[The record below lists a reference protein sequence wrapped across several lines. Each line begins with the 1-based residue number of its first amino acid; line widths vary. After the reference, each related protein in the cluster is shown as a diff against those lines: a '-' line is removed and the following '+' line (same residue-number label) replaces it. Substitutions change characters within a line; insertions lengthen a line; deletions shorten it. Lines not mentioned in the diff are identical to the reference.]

1 MGLISKHSVKAIAA
15 IALLI
20 IVSSLSCTK
29 IESPQ
34 KTSEFMQLSVIGQNE
49 LIAGT
54 TSSMRVIC
62 FDERGLKP
70 LKDVNITATLALSGK
85 NDRIELFKGSTDA
98 EGTLSMAYPVR
109 KDIAGSG
116 NVEVTARTGGGE
128 RKQSF
133 PVTVKEREPKISL
146 STDKPIYQPGQTIHI
161 KALALLIPSL
171 EPLAKEKFDI
181 EVIDPKGNK
190 VMKSEQDTS
199 QYGIASCDFALANEI
214 NMGEYTVKVTGPR
227 ETATKKVLVKKYVLP
242 KFKAS
247 METDKKYYQAGDK
260 IEGAVNARY
269 FFGKPT
275 ANADVIINVIIQDE
289 RIQKAGVLK
298 GKTNK
303 DGYYKFSY
311 VIPRTFGSSAYEQN
325 KAAVQLEAN
334 VLDGTGHKETVM
346 HQYPVSKYPITVQV
360 MPEGGRLVTALEN
373 NVYILTSYPD
383 GTPAECSLEVSAR
396 GNDRRTLA
404 TDSTGYAVMPVI
416 PKAGEY
422 LTLMVGARDRK
433 GNTADKTSQFN
444 ADMKTENVL
453 LRTDK
458 SLYINGDVVKVK
470 VLSTQKDGIAYI
482 DVIRNGMT
490 AFTKAVAIK
499 DGQGETFFDI
509 PKELSGVVTFN
520 AYFVSPYTG
529 VVKDSRTIY
538 VAPQDINI
546 AVKLDRDS
554 YRPGEEA
561 KLEFALTDR
570 KGNATP
576 GAVGVDVVDESLFAL
591 FERKPGME
599 KVFFLVPDQL
609 LHAPYMMYTANLGD
623 FIQTSQEPRSDIFA
637 RVVLA
642 QAPQMPPYSLRQD
655 TYLEK
660 EQKILDAL
668 EKIGTAADRYRGEKQ
683 KSPATVKELVSAN
696 MLSTQESVDPW
707 GQEFVI
713 KQPQQAGQ
721 TPVAVKPLPPPHRK
735 FDKEIMPD
743 IEPGPNAGL
752 ALRRPPGWDMPV
764 AYAASWDESRN
775 NVLCLGG
782 DGKEGT
788 PDDLD
793 LRSLMLTR
801 GPASQPKYDEEL
813 AVKGGPMPQMAP
825 GGMANMARE
834 QEGAMK
840 MKADMA
846 AGPPMPS
853 AAAQAPQ
860 KAALTGTVEPA
871 KTREFFPETLLS
883 KPEIITDDKGIATLT
898 VPLADSIT
906 TWRLAVLAN
915 TLKGQLGS
923 TSTGIKVFQDF
934 FIDLDLPVKLT
945 QGDEISIPVA
955 VYNYLPNDQEIEIV
969 MDKASWFEVMGSHT
983 QRMKVKKEDVTSHSF
998 RIKVKDVGIHK
1009 FDVTAR
1015 GTSMS
1020 DALTRKIEVEP
1031 DGKKYIV
1038 CKGDILKAPGGG
1050 TEVEIPGN
1058 AIAGGSNILLTV
1070 YPRPYSQILE
1080 GMDNIFAMP
1089 NGCFEQTSSATYPD
1103 VLVLDYLKKTGQSNA
1118 EVEKKALAYISSGYQ
1133 RLLSYEINGGGFQ
1146 VWGTPP
1152 ATKVLSAYGLM
1163 EFSDMSKVSKV
1174 DPAVLERTKR
1184 WLLSKREPDGSWT
1197 PDVSYAHAEQWG
1209 TIQSHNIPVTAYIT
1223 WAMAESGCKNE
1234 ITESINYLKRNAG
1247 QIQNP
1252 YILALCANAFLTVNP
1267 SDADGI
1273 KILEKLNGLKV
1284 QEKDTVCWKSDSLYS
1299 QGLPASVETTALIIY
1314 GMLKAKMTPDTV
1326 TAGLNF
1332 LAKSKDSNGLWH
1344 STQATIFAMRALLLS
1359 QTSSP
1364 EKVDLAADVLVNGE
1378 KVESFKVNE
1387 ANKDVFQQFDLKK
1400 YVKSGRNDIKIDM
1413 KGQGSCSY
1421 RVAGLYYLPW
1431 VKEETAGKKE
1441 LSIQVGYNKTE
1452 VKTQDSVT
1460 CNVDVK
1466 NLRPNDVPM
1475 VMVEVGTPPGFV
1487 VEKEDIDK
1495 LVTAKKVSKYEMTGT
1510 KVVLYL
1516 DGLRKGKSFK
1526 GSYRLMA
1533 RFPLKAKVPVS
1544 MTYLYYN
1551 PEVNAVCQP
1560 ATLKVL

>member
-1 MGLISKHSVKAIAA
+1 MGFITKHSVKAIAA
-15 IALLI
+15 VLLLLV
-20 IVSSLSCTK
+20 VSTMSCTK
-29 IESPQ
+29 TESPQ
-34 KTSEFMQLSVIGQNE
+34 TSAEFLQLSVIGQKD

-54 TSSMRVIC
+54 MSSMRIIC

-70 LKDVNITATLALSGK
+70 LKGVDITATIALSGK
-85 NDRIELFKGSTDA
+85 NDRIELFKGSTDE
-98 EGTLSMAYPVR
+98 EGTLSMAYPVK
-109 KDIAGSG
+109 KDLAGNG
-116 NVEVTARTGGGE
+116 NVEVVARTGSAE
-128 RKQSF
+128 KKQSF
-133 PVTVKEREPKISL
+133 AVTVKEREPKISL

-161 KALALLIPSL
+161 KALTLMIPSL
-171 EPLAKEKFDI
+171 EPMAKEKLDI
-181 EVIDPKGNK
+181 EVLDPKGNK
-190 VMKSEQDTS
+190 VMKSEQSTS
-199 QYGIASCDFALANEI
+199 EYGIASCDFALAHEI
-214 NMGEYTVKVTGPR
+214 NMGEYAVRVTGPR

-242 KFKAS
+242 KFKATL
-247 METDKKYYQAGDK
+247 ETDKKYYQAGDR

-275 ANADVIINVIIQDE
+275 SNADVIINVIIQDE

-298 GKTNK
+298 GKTDK
-303 DGYYKFSY
+303 GGYYKFTY

-325 KAAVQLEAN
+325 KASVQLEAN
-334 VLDGTGHKETVM
+334 VLDGTGHKEVVL
-346 HQYPVSKYPITVQV
+346 HQYPVCKYPITVQV
-360 MPEGGRLVTALEN
+360 MPEGGKLVTALEN
-373 NVYILTSYPD
+373 NMYILTSYPD
-383 GTPAECSLEVSAR
+383 GTPAECSLEVTAR
-396 GNDRRTLA
+396 GSEHRALA

-416 PKAGEY
+416 PKTGES
-422 LTLMVGARDRK
+422 LTLAVTARDRK
-433 GNTADKTSQFN
+433 GNSAEKASQFN
-444 ADMKTENVL
+444 ADLKAENVL
-453 LRTDK
+453 VRTDK
-458 SLYINGDVVKVK
+458 SLYMNGDVVKAK

-499 DGQGETFFDI
+499 DGQGDTFFDI
-509 PKELSGVVTFN
+509 PKDLSGIVAFN

-529 VVKDSRTIY
+529 VVQDARTIY

-546 AVKLDRDS
+546 AVKLDKDS
-554 YRPGEEA
+554 YRPGQEA
-561 KLEFALTDR
+561 KLQFSLTDK
-570 KGNATP
+570 KGNAAP

-591 FERKPGME
+591 FERRPGME

-609 LHAPYMMYTANLGD
+609 LQAPFMLHTANLGD
-623 FIQTSQEPRSDIFA
+623 FIQTSREPRSDIFA
-637 RVVLA
+637 RVVLT

-660 EQKILDAL
+660 EQKILAAL
-668 EKIGTAADRYRGEKQ
+668 EKVGAAVERYRGEKQ
-683 KSPATVKELVSAN
+683 KSPTTMKELVSAN
-696 MLSTQESVDPW
+696 MLSAQESMDPW
-707 GQEFVI
+707 GRDFVI
-713 KQPQQAGQ
+713 KPPQQNAQ
-721 TPVAVKPLPPPHRK
+721 SPVAVKPMPPPQNIPQEEGIPHPQLGPQVGVAR
-735 FDKEIMPD
+735 IMP
-743 IEPGPNAGL
+743 
-752 ALRRPPGWDMPV
+752 GWNRPV
-764 AYAASWDESRN
+764 AYLPSWDDSRN
-775 NVLCLGG
+775 NVLCLGA

-788 PDDLD
+788 ADDLD
-793 LRSLMLTR
+793 LRSLMLAR
-801 GPASQPKYDEEL
+801 GPIQQPMYNEE
-813 AVKGGPMPQMAP
+813 VGMRGGPMQGGGMAP
-825 GGMANMARE
+825 GGMANMAKD

-840 MKADMA
+840 MKAD

-853 AAAQAPQ
+853 AAAAAPK
-860 KAALTGTVEPA
+860 KAASATTVEPA

-883 KPEIITDDKGIATLT
+883 RPEIITDDKGIAMMT

-923 TSTGIKVFQDF
+923 TSAGIKVFQDF

-969 MDKASWFEVMGSHT
+969 MEKAPWFEIVGNHT
-983 QRMKVKKEDVTSHSF
+983 QKMKVKKEDVTSRNF
-998 RIKVKDVGIHK
+998 RIKVKEVGIHK
-1009 FDVTAR
+1009 FNVTAR

-1020 DALTRKIEVEP
+1020 DALTRSIEVEP
-1031 DGKKYIV
+1031 DGKKFIV
-1038 CKGDILKAPGGG
+1038 CKGDVLKAPGGS
-1050 TEVEIPGN
+1050 TEVDIPGN
-1058 AIAGGSNILLTV
+1058 AITGGSNILLTV
-1070 YPRPYSQILE
+1070 YPRPFSQILE
-1080 GMDNIFAMP
+1080 GMDTIFRMP
-1089 NGCFEQTSSATYPD
+1089 NGCFEQTSSATYPN

-1118 EVEKKALAYISSGYQ
+1118 EVEKKAQECISSGYQ

-1146 VWGTPP
+1146 VWGAPP

-1174 DPAVLERTKR
+1174 DPAILERTKR
-1184 WLLSKREPDGSWT
+1184 WLISKREPDGSWT

-1209 TIQSHNIPVTAYIT
+1209 TIQSHNIPTTAYIT

-1234 ITESINYLKRNAG
+1234 ISESINYLKRNAG

-1284 QEKDTVCWKSDSLYS
+1284 REKDTVCWKSDSLYS

-1314 GMLKAKMTPDTV
+1314 GMLKAKMAPDTV

-1332 LAKSKDSNGLWH
+1332 LAKSKDNNGLWH

-1364 EKVDLAADVLVNGE
+1364 EKVDLTADVLVNGE
-1378 KVESFKVNE
+1378 KVESFKVND

-1400 YVKSGRNDIKIDM
+1400 YVKSGRNDIKVDM

-1431 VKEETAGKKE
+1431 AKEEAAMRKE

-1460 CNVDVK
+1460 CSFEVK
-1466 NLRPNDVPM
+1466 NMRPDGAPM

-1487 VEKEDIDK
+1487 VEKDDIDRMVK
-1495 LVTAKKVSKYEMTGT
+1495 AKKVSKYEMTGA

-1516 DGLRKGKSFK
+1516 DGIEKGKSFK

-1533 RFPLKAKVPVS
+1533 KFPLKAKVPVS

-1551 PEVNAVCQP
+1551 PEINAVCQP

>member
-1 MGLISKHSVKAIAA
+1 L
-15 IALLI
+15 
-20 IVSSLSCTK
+20 
-29 IESPQ
+29 
-34 KTSEFMQLSVIGQNE
+34 QLSVIGQNE

-62 FDERGLKP
+62 YDERGLKP
-70 LKDVNITATLALSGK
+70 QKGVDITAALTLSGR
-85 NDRIELFKGSTDA
+85 NSRIELFKGSTDDD
-98 EGTLSMAYPVR
+98 GTLSMSYPVR
-109 KDIAGSG
+109 KDIKGTG
-116 NVEVTARTGGGE
+116 DIEVTARTGGGE
-128 RKQSF
+128 KKQSF
-133 PVTVKEREPKISL
+133 PVAVKEREPRINL

-190 VMKSEQDTS
+190 VMKSEQSTS

-214 NMGEYTVKVTGPR
+214 NMGEYTVKVTGPK
-227 ETATKKVLVKKYVLP
+227 ETSTKKVLVKKYVLP
-242 KFKAS
+242 KFKAAL
-247 METDKKYYQAGDK
+247 ETDKKYYQAGDR
-260 IEGAVNARY
+260 IEGSVSARY
-269 FFGKPT
+269 FFGKPA
-275 ANADVIINVIIQDE
+275 ANADVVLNVIINDE
-289 RIQKAGVLK
+289 RVQKAGVLK

-303 DGYYKFSY
+303 DGIYKFTY

-334 VLDGTGHKETVM
+334 VLDGTGHKETVL
-346 HQYPVSKYPITVQV
+346 HQYPVCKYPITVQV
-360 MPEGGRLVTALEN
+360 APEDGRLAPSLEN

-383 GTPAECSLEVSAR
+383 GTPAECSLEVTAR
-396 GNDRRTLA
+396 GNERRTLA
-404 TDSTGYAVMPVI
+404 TDSTGYAVMPVV

-422 LTLMVGARDRK
+422 LSILVGAKDRK
-433 GNTADKTSQFN
+433 GNVADKSSQFN
-444 ADMKTENVL
+444 VDMKTENVL

-458 SLYINGDVVKVK
+458 SLYVNGDVVKTK
-470 VLSTQKDGIAYI
+470 VLTTMKDGVAYI
-482 DVIRNGMT
+482 DLIRNGMT

-499 DGQGETFFDI
+499 DGQGDTFFDI
-509 PKELSGVVTFN
+509 PKDISGVVSLN

-529 VVKDSRTIY
+529 VVQDARTVY

-546 AVKLDRDS
+546 AVKLDKES
-554 YRPGEEA
+554 YKPGEEA
-561 KLEFALTDR
+561 KLQLALTDR

-591 FERKPGME
+591 FERKPGTE

-609 LHAPYMMYTANLGD
+609 LRAPFTLNAAGLGD

-637 RVVLA
+637 RYVLA
-642 QAPQMPPYSLRQD
+642 QAPQMPAYTLRQD

-660 EQKILDAL
+660 EQKILAAL
-668 EKIGTAADRYRGEKQ
+668 EKIGGSTDRYRGEKQ
-683 KSPATVKELVSAN
+683 KPPASVKDLVSAN
-696 MLSTQESVDPW
+696 MLSAQEATDPW
-707 GQEFVI
+707 GHDYVI
-713 KQPQQAGQ
+713 KPPQPGSQ
-721 TPVAVKPLPPPHRK
+721 TPVAVKNEPPVLRK
-735 FDKEIMPD
+735 IDREL
-743 IEPGPNAGL
+743 EPQMGVAI
-752 ALRRPPGWDMPV
+752 RRPGWNMPV
-764 AYAASWDESRN
+764 AYGPSWDESRC
-775 NVLCLGG
+775 NVLCLGA

-793 LRSLMLTR
+793 LKSYMIAR
-801 GPASQPKYDEEL
+801 GPVIQPGFDG
-813 AVKGGPMPQMAP
+813 AVGLKGGPPMPGVAQ
-825 GGMANMARE
+825 GGAMPKMARE
-834 QEGAMK
+834 AEGAMK

-846 AGPPMPS
+846 AGAPPAPAAPMKS
-853 AAAQAPQ
+853 NAAAP
-860 KAALTGTVEPA
+860 TVEPA

-883 KPEIITDDKGIATLT
+883 KPEIITDDKGIATMT

-915 TLKGQLGS
+915 TLNGQLGS
-923 TSTGIKVFQDF
+923 TSSGIKVFQDF

-955 VYNYLPNDQEIEIV
+955 VYNYLPNDQDIEIV
-969 MDKASWFEVMGSHT
+969 MDKAPWFDVVGEHT
-983 QRMKVKKEDVTSHSF
+983 FKMKVRKEDVTSHSF
-998 RIKVKDVGIHK
+998 RIKVKDVGVHK

-1020 DALTRKIEVEP
+1020 DALTRSIEVEP

-1038 CKGDILKAPGGG
+1038 CKGDVIKAPGGG
-1050 TEVEIPGN
+1050 TDVEIPGN
-1058 AIAGGSNILLTV
+1058 AIAGGSNLILTV
-1070 YPRPYSQILE
+1070 YPRPFSQIVE
-1080 GMDNIFAMP
+1080 GMDNVFRMP
-1089 NGCFEQTSSATYPD
+1089 TGCFEQTSSATYPN
-1103 VLVLDYLKKTGQSNA
+1103 VLVLDYLKKTGQSSP
-1118 EVEKKALAYISSGYQ
+1118 EVEKKALEYISSGYQ

-1163 EFSDMSKVSKV
+1163 EFSDMSKVYKV

-1209 TIQSHNIPVTAYIT
+1209 TIQSNNIPTTAYIT
-1223 WAMAESGCKNE
+1223 WAMAESGCGSDLSG
-1234 ITESINYLKRNAG
+1234 SISYLKRNAG
-1247 QIQNP
+1247 QISNP
-1252 YILALCANAFLTVNP
+1252 YILALCANAFLAANP

-1273 KILEKLNGLKV
+1273 KILEKLNGMKS
-1284 QEKDTVCWKSDSLYS
+1284 QEKDTISWKSDSLYS
-1299 QGLPASVETTALIIY
+1299 QGLPAQVETTALITY
-1314 GMLKAKMTPDTV
+1314 GMLKAKMAPDTV

-1332 LAKSKDSNGLWH
+1332 LAKSKDSNGLWY
-1344 STQATIFAMRALLLS
+1344 STQATIFAMRTLLLS
-1359 QTSSP
+1359 QTTSP
-1364 EKVDLAADVLVNGE
+1364 EKVDITADVLVNGE

-1387 ANKDVFQQFDLKK
+1387 ANKDVFQQFDMKK
-1400 YVKSGRNDIKIDM
+1400 YVKAGKNDIKIDM

-1421 RVAGLYYLPW
+1421 RVAGIYYLPW
-1431 VKEETAGKKE
+1431 AKEEASAKKE
-1441 LSIQVGYNKTE
+1441 LSIQVAYDRKE
-1452 VKTQDSVT
+1452 VKTSESVKCT
-1460 CNVDVK
+1460 FEVK
-1466 NLRPNDVPM
+1466 NMKSDDAPM

-1487 VEKEDIDK
+1487 ADREGLDK
-1495 LVTAKKVSKYEMTGT
+1495 LVAEKKVSKYEMTASKT
-1510 KVVLYL
+1510 VLYL
-1516 DGLRKGKSFK
+1516 DGIKKGKSFK

-1533 RFPLKAKVPVS
+1533 KFPLKAKAPVS